1 MNLNDVEIEIDPVIL
16 DRGREYLLSGC
27 VRSLEKVSEQTY
39 RAQVEG
45 SELYE
50 VLVQLDKSGAIL
62 SLECDCPYDFGPV
75 CKHMA
80 AVLLMI
86 RNEGQFQP
94 TGATGNVAS
103 NSAKSLNELLQIQS
117 KERLIELILS
127 MTADSE
133 VVERRVQLHV
143 SEGDG
148 DEQLGECRDLIQSY
162 IAAYSDHH
170 GFVNYRSVGR
180 AVEGAEVVAEKAREA
195 ADAEDWTQAVRMD
208 FCVLEEMLDLL
219 QAADDSDGTIGGVIE
234 ESLERLQEI
243 ASNAHQMPEQQMSV
257 LFRMLL
263 EESGDYRLNGWP
275 DWQLTLLRCVSQMA
289 VTTDLREE
297 WEHHVARISSRQ
309 SGGSWSRDYF
319 AEDVATMRYE
329 FICNQK
335 GDAEA
340 AEFLQHHLHFP
351 YFRKLAIQAA
361 LEQGRYDDAI
371 RLAKEGEMADHARGL
386 PGLVKQWKE
395 FRYEACERGGRLE
408 WQREIGKDLVQEGDY
423 SYYKRIKDSYSTEE
437 WRAVCVDI
445 LDSLER
451 TDRYGEVYTRILV
464 EESETERLLAYVKLR
479 PDRIEAFHRHLIG
492 EFRAEVIGLFQV
504 HIESTATH
512 ASARTHYQNVCGII
526 RMLQQAGGRE
536 EALQITRLLLDKYP
550 RKPAFREEL
559 MKVAHG

>member
-1 MNLNDVEIEIDPVIL
+1 MHLNDVEIEIDSVIL

-27 VRSLEKVSEQTY
+27 VRSLEKVRERTY
-39 RAQVEG
+39 RARVEG

-50 VLVQLDKSGAIL
+50 VIVELDKSDIVR

-94 TGATGNVAS
+94 TSASGNGTV
-103 NSAKSLNELLQIQS
+103 NSANNLKELLLGQS
-117 KERLIELILS
+117 KERLIDLILS
-127 MTADSE
+127 MAADSE

-143 SEGDG
+143 SDGDG
-148 DEQLGECRDLIQSY
+148 HEQLAECRDLIQSY

-195 ADAEDWTQAVRMD
+195 ADGGDWMQAVRMN

-234 ESLERLQEI
+234 ESLERVQEI

-257 LFRMLL
+257 LFRMLV
-263 EESGDYRLNGWP
+263 EESGDSRLGGWS
-275 DWQLTLLRCVSQMA
+275 DWQLTLLRCASQMA
-289 VTTDLREE
+289 VTADLRDE
-297 WEHHVARISSRQ
+297 WERHVARISSRQ

-319 AEDVATMRYE
+319 AEDVAMMRYE
-329 FICNQK
+329 FICNQE

-340 AEFLQHHLHFP
+340 AEFLQRHLHFP
-351 YFRKLAIQAA
+351 DFRKLAIQAA
-361 LEQGRYDDAI
+361 LEQCRYDDAM
-371 RLAKEGEMADHARGL
+371 RLAQEGETADHARGL

-395 FRYEACERGGRLE
+395 LRYEACERGGMLE
-408 WQREIGKDLVQEGDY
+408 LRREIGKELVQTGDY
-423 SYYKRIKDSYSTEE
+423 SYYKRIKDSYPSEQ
-437 WRAVCVDI
+437 WPAVYADI
-445 LDSLER
+445 LNGLEG
-451 TDRYGEVYTRILV
+451 TNRYEEVYTRILV

-479 PDRIEAFHRHLIG
+479 PGRIEEFHRYLMPG
-492 EFRAEVIGLFQV
+492 YRAEVIGLFQA

-512 ASARTHYQNVCGII
+512 ASARTHYQNVCRII

-536 EALQITRLLLDKYP
+536 EALQIARLLLDKYP

-559 MKVAHG
+559 LAVDHG